1 MFEVEGI
8 ALAAA
13 CASIGS
19 VITRRAAAVE
29 AAAES
34 CKAENRKKDRRDQGE
49 DAFGEDICFAPGFG
63 SGNQRGESTR
73 FYAEAHRSETSSV
86 RTLEG
91 LPFLDATRPRVCS
104 QWRLR
109 SGWHRES

>member
-34 CKAENRKKDRRDQGE
+34 CKAENRKKDRRDKEKMRSAKTFVSLRASEVEINAGVNAILRRSSSERNVLCQDPGE
-49 DAFGEDICFAPGFG
+49 APL
-63 SGNQRGESTR
+63 TR
-73 FYAEAHRSETSSV
+73 CYLPPSV
-86 RTLEG
+86 
-91 LPFLDATRPRVCS
+91 
-104 QWRLR
+104 
-109 SGWHRES
+109 